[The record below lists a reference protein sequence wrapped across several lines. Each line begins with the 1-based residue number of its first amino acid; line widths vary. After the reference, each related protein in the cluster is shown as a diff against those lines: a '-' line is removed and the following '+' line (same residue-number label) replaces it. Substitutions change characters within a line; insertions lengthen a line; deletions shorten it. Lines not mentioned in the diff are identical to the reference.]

1 LQTLVRAAIRP
12 DEQIHFGG
20 HGKPIQSTGGEGTC
34 RDDHAPA
41 GMVFDIAGR
50 VDAKHSQSI
59 SINMAKVKSFGERIA
74 DALVED
80 GLLTTKQI
88 EELLEQQKKEGAR
101 LIKLIID
108 KAYVSDQDLAVSMGR
123 VLNVPPVNLARIAI
137 PPEIFE
143 LLPRDTAYNHKVIPV
158 SRLENKLFLAMA
170 DPLNVLAL
178 DDVKRLTRLEITPLI
193 ASEKAI
199 LEKLNAIDA
208 SKSSSMEDIIEDA
221 AKQREA
227 DEEAGTIENIR
238 EAVEDVNLDRL
249 AASTEEAPVI
259 KLANLIVLQAIKDRA
274 SDIHLEPFEKTVRL
288 RYRVDG
294 VLIDATPPPKQMQL
308 ALASRFKI
316 MSNLDIAER
325 RLPQDGRMRVK
336 VSGRDFDLRVSVLPT
351 VHGEKIVLRVLDK
364 TNLSASVDKLGLDP
378 ETFKQFRNA
387 IDAPHGLILVT
398 GPTGSGKTTTLYSA
412 LNELNNPI
420 YNIVTVEDPVE
431 FQIAGINQVPTK
443 KEIGLTFASALR
455 SILRQDPDIIMI
467 GEIRDTETAEIAI
480 EAALTGHQVLS
491 TMHCNDAPGA
501 IARLD
506 DMGIAPFLISSSV
519 ILSCAQRLIRRICSH
534 CKEPVTYPP
543 KMFEDLGIDPAMFA
557 GMQLFRGHGCER
569 CKNSGYAGR
578 MAIIEAMTMSDQ
590 IRKLIIARANTRELA
605 KVAISQGMRTL
616 RMAAL
621 DRARDGV
628 STLEQVLVMTSS
640 H

>member
-1 LQTLVRAAIRP
+1 
-12 DEQIHFGG
+12 
-20 HGKPIQSTGGEGTC
+20 
-34 RDDHAPA
+34 
-41 GMVFDIAGR
+41 
-50 VDAKHSQSI
+50 
-59 SINMAKVKSFGERIA
+59 MAKVKSFGERIA

-80 GLLTTKQI
+80 GLLSAGQV

-101 LIKLIID
+101 LVKLIVD
-108 KAYVSDQDLAVSMGR
+108 KAYVSEQDLAVCMGR
-123 VLNVPPVNLARIAI
+123 VLNVPPVNLARISV
-137 PPEIFE
+137 PEEIAD
-143 LLPRDTAYNHKVIPV
+143 LLPRETEYNHKVVPV
-158 SRLENKLFLAMA
+158 ARLENKLFLAMA

-178 DDVKRLTRLEITPLI
+178 DDVKRITKLEITPLI

-199 LEKLNAIDA
+199 ADKLAAID
-208 SKSSSMEDIIEDA
+208 STKGGGSMEDIISDA
-221 AKQREA
+221 AKQEA
-227 DEEAGTIENIR
+227 EGDTIEAIK
-238 EAVEDVNLDRL
+238 EAVEEVNLDKL
-249 AASTEEAPVI
+249 AASSEEAPVI
-259 KLANLIVLQAIKDRA
+259 KLANLIIVQAIKDRA
-274 SDIHLEPFEKTVRL
+274 SDIHLEPFEKNLRL
-288 RYRVDG
+288 RYRLDG

-316 MSNLDIAER
+316 MSSLDIAER

-336 VSGRDFDLRVSVLPT
+336 VGGKDYDLRVSVLPT
-351 VHGEKIVLRVLDK
+351 VHGEKIVMRVLDK
-364 TNLSASVDKLGLDP
+364 SNLTASIDKLGLDP
-378 ETFKQFRNA
+378 DTFKQFKGA

-412 LNELNNPI
+412 LNELNSPQW
-420 YNIVTVEDPVE
+420 NIVTVEDPVE
-431 FQIAGINQVPTK
+431 FQVPGINQVPTK
-443 KEIGLTFASALR
+443 KDIGLTFASALR

-543 KMFEDLGIDPAMFA
+543 KMFEDLGIDPATFQ
-557 GMQLFRGHGCER
+557 GVQLYRGRGCER
-569 CKNSGYAGR
+569 CKNSGYSGR
-578 MAIIEAMTMSDQ
+578 MAIIEAMTISDQ
-590 IRKLIIARANTRELA
+590 IRKLVIARANTREMA
-605 KVAISQGMRTL
+605 KVAVKEGMRTL
-616 RMAAL
+616 RMAGL
-621 DRARDGV
+621 DRAREGV
-628 STLEQVLVMTSS
+628 STLEQVLLVTSA

>member
-1 LQTLVRAAIRP
+1 
-12 DEQIHFGG
+12 
-20 HGKPIQSTGGEGTC
+20 
-34 RDDHAPA
+34 
-41 GMVFDIAGR
+41 
-50 VDAKHSQSI
+50 
-59 SINMAKVKSFGERIA
+59 MAKVKSFGERIA

-80 GLLTTKQI
+80 GLLTSQQVET
-88 EELLEQQKKEGAR
+88 LLEEQKRGGTR
-101 LIKLIID
+101 LVKLIVE
-108 KAYVSDQDLAVSMGR
+108 KSYVSEQDLTVSMGR
-123 VLNVPPVNLARIAI
+123 VLNVPSINLARLTVPA
-137 PPEIFE
+137 EISD
-143 LLPRDTAYNHKVIPV
+143 LLPRDAAHNYKVVPV

-178 DDVKRLTRLEITPLI
+178 DDVKRLTRLEIAPLI

-199 LEKLNAIDA
+199 LDKLTAIDSA
-208 SKSSSMEDIIEDA
+208 KSGSMEDIIQDA
-221 AKQREA
+221 EKQRES
-227 DEEAGTIENIR
+227 EEDAS
-238 EAVEDVNLDRL
+238 VETVTETLEEVNLDQL
-249 AASTEEAPVI
+249 AASSGEAPVI
-259 KLANLIVLQAIKDRA
+259 KLANLIVVQAIKDHA
-274 SDIHLEPFEKTVRL
+274 SDVHLEPFEKTMRL

-294 VLIDATPPPKQMQL
+294 VLIDATPPPKQLQL

-316 MSNLDIAER
+316 MSSLDIAER

-336 VSGRDFDLRVSVLPT
+336 VSGKDFDLRVSVLPT

-364 TNLSASVDKLGLDP
+364 TNLSASIDKLGLDV
-378 ETFKQFRNA
+378 ETFKQVKSA

-431 FQIAGINQVPTK
+431 FQIPGINQVPTK
-443 KEIGLTFASALR
+443 KEIGLTFANALR
-455 SILRQDPDIIMI
+455 SILRQDPDIVMI

-519 ILSCAQRLIRRICSH
+519 ILACAQRLMRRICSH
-534 CKEPVTYPP
+534 CKEPVTYPA
-543 KMFEDLGIDPAMFA
+543 KMFQDLMIDPSIFD
-557 GMQLFRGHGCER
+557 GSQLFRGRGCER

-578 MAIIEAMTMSDQ
+578 LAIIEAMTVSDQ
-590 IRKLIIARANTRELA
+590 IRKLVIARANTRELG
-605 KVAISQGMRTL
+605 KVAVSQGMRTL
-616 RMAAL
+616 RMVAL
-621 DRARDGV
+621 DRAREGI
-628 STLEQVLVMTSS
+628 STLEQVMVKIGRASC
-640 H
+640 

>member
-1 LQTLVRAAIRP
+1 
-12 DEQIHFGG
+12 
-20 HGKPIQSTGGEGTC
+20 
-34 RDDHAPA
+34 
-41 GMVFDIAGR
+41 
-50 VDAKHSQSI
+50 
-59 SINMAKVKSFGERIA
+59 MAKVKSFGERIA

-80 GLLTTKQI
+80 GLLTEGQI
-88 EELLEQQKKEGAR
+88 VELLEQQKKEGAR

-108 KAYVSDQDLAVSMGR
+108 KSYVSEQDLAVSMGR
-123 VLNVPPVNLARIAI
+123 VLNVAPINLARVSIL
-137 PPEIFE
+137 PDVVE
-143 LLPRDTAYNHKVIPV
+143 LLPRDTTFNYKVLPV
-158 SRLENKLFLAMA
+158 SRLENRLFLAMA
-170 DPLNVLAL
+170 NPLNVLAL
-178 DDVKRLTRLEITPLI
+178 DDVKRITKLEVTPLI

-199 LEKLNAIDA
+199 VDKLSALDSA
-208 SKSSSMEDIIEDA
+208 KSGGSMEDIIQDA
-221 AKQREA
+221 QKQSEAEAEA
-227 DEEAGTIENIR
+227 DTIEAVKEGVEEVNI
-238 EAVEDVNLDRL
+238 DQL
-249 AASTEEAPVI
+249 AASSGEAPVI
-259 KLANLIVLQAIKDRA
+259 KLANLIIVQAIKDRA
-274 SDIHLEPFEKTVRL
+274 SDIHLEPFEKGMRL

-294 VLIDATPPPKQMQL
+294 VLMDATPPPKQMQL

-316 MSNLDIAER
+316 MSSLDIAER

-351 VHGEKIVLRVLDK
+351 VHGEKVVLRVLDK
-364 TNLSASVDKLGLDP
+364 SNLSASIDKLGLDA
-378 ETFKQFRNA
+378 ETFKQFKFA

-431 FQIAGINQVPTK
+431 FQIPGINQVPTK
-443 KEIGLTFASALR
+443 KDIGLTFANALR

-519 ILSCAQRLIRRICSH
+519 ILSCAQRLMRRICSH
-534 CKEPVTYPP
+534 CKEPVTYPA
-543 KMFEDLGIDPAMFA
+543 KMFEDLGIDPATFS
-557 GMQLFRGHGCER
+557 GVQLYRGRGCDR

-578 MAIIEAMTMSDQ
+578 MAIIEAMTITDQ
-590 IRKLIIARANTRELA
+590 IRKLIIARANTRELG
-605 KVAISQGMRTL
+605 KVAISQGMHTL
-616 RMAAL
+616 RMVGL
-621 DRARDGV
+621 DRAREGV
-628 STLEQVLVMTSS
+628 STLEQVLLITSA

>member
-1 LQTLVRAAIRP
+1 
-12 DEQIHFGG
+12 
-20 HGKPIQSTGGEGTC
+20 
-34 RDDHAPA
+34 
-41 GMVFDIAGR
+41 
-50 VDAKHSQSI
+50 
-59 SINMAKVKSFGERIA
+59 MAKVKSFGERIA

-80 GLLTTKQI
+80 GLLTSQQV
-88 EELLEQQKKEGAR
+88 ESLLEEQKKGGTR
-101 LIKLIID
+101 LVKLIIE
-108 KAYVSDQDLAVSMGR
+108 KAYVSEQDLTVSMGR
-123 VLNVPPVNLARIAI
+123 VLNVPSVNLARLSVPLEIAD
-137 PPEIFE
+137 
-143 LLPRDTAYNHKVIPV
+143 LLPREAAHNYKVVPV

-178 DDVKRLTRLEITPLI
+178 DDVKRLTRLEIAPLI

-199 LEKLNAIDA
+199 LDKLAAIDSA
-208 SKSSSMEDIIEDA
+208 KGSSMEDIIQDAEKLRESEEDA
-221 AKQREA
+221 SIETIKETL
-227 DEEAGTIENIR
+227 EE
-238 EAVEDVNLDRL
+238 VNLDQL
-249 AASTEEAPVI
+249 AASSGEAPVI
-259 KLANLIVLQAIKDRA
+259 KLANLIVVQAIKDHA
-274 SDIHLEPFEKTVRL
+274 SDVHLEPFEKTMRL

-316 MSNLDIAER
+316 MSSLDIAER
-325 RLPQDGRMRVK
+325 RLPQDGRMRVR
-336 VSGRDFDLRVSVLPT
+336 VSSRDFDLRVSVLPT

-364 TNLSASVDKLGLDP
+364 TNLSASVDKLGLDV
-378 ETFKQFRNA
+378 ETFKQVKAA
-387 IDAPHGLILVT
+387 IEAPHGLILVT

-431 FQIAGINQVPTK
+431 FQVPGINQVPTK
-443 KEIGLTFASALR
+443 KEIGLTFANALR

-519 ILSCAQRLIRRICSH
+519 ILSCAQRLIRRICPH
-534 CKEPVTYPP
+534 CKEPVTYPSR
-543 KMFEDLGIDPAMFA
+543 MFEDLGIDPASLNGA
-557 GMQLFRGHGCER
+557 QLYRGRGCER
-569 CKNSGYAGR
+569 CKNSGYSGR
-578 MAIIEAMTMSDQ
+578 MAIIEAMTISDQ
-590 IRKLIIARANTRELA
+590 IRKLIIARANTRELG

-616 RMAAL
+616 RMVAL
-621 DRARDGV
+621 DRAREGI
-628 STLEQVLVMTSS
+628 STLEQVMVMTSS

>member
-1 LQTLVRAAIRP
+1 
-12 DEQIHFGG
+12 
-20 HGKPIQSTGGEGTC
+20 
-34 RDDHAPA
+34 
-41 GMVFDIAGR
+41 
-50 VDAKHSQSI
+50 
-59 SINMAKVKSFGERIA
+59 MAKIKSFGERIA

-80 GLLTTKQI
+80 GLLGANQVET
-88 EELLEQQKKEGAR
+88 LLEQQKKEGAR
-101 LIKLIID
+101 LVKLVIE
-108 KAYVSDQDLAVSMGR
+108 KAYVSELDLAVCMGR
-123 VLNVPPVNLARIAI
+123 VLNVTPINIARAHIS
-137 PPEIFE
+137 PELVE
-143 LLPRDTAYNHKVIPV
+143 LLPRETMHSHRVIPI

-170 DPLNVLAL
+170 DPLNVLAI
-178 DDVKRLTRLEITPLI
+178 DDVRRITKLEITPLI

-199 LEKLNAIDA
+199 ADKLNALDA
-208 SKSSSMEDIIEDA
+208 AKSGSMEDIIQDAQKQKDAED
-221 AKQREA
+221 
-227 DEEAGTIENIR
+227 EAGSIENVR
-238 EAVEDVNLDRL
+238 ESNEDVSIDKL
-249 AASTEEAPVI
+249 AASSEEAPVI
-259 KLANLIVLQAIKDRA
+259 KLANLMIMQAIKDRA
-274 SDIHLEPFEKTVRL
+274 SDIHLEPFEKTMRL

-294 VLIDATPPPKQMQL
+294 VLMDATPPPKQMQL

-336 VSGRDFDLRVSVLPT
+336 VSGKDFDLRVSVMPT

-364 TNLSASVDKLGLDP
+364 TNLSASIDKLGLDA
-378 ETFKQFRNA
+378 ETFKNFKTA

-412 LNELNNPI
+412 LNELNSPV
-420 YNIVTVEDPVE
+420 YNIITVEDPVE
-431 FQIAGINQVPTK
+431 FQIPGINQVPTK
-443 KEIGLTFASALR
+443 KDIGLTFANALR

-519 ILSCAQRLIRRICSH
+519 ILSCAQRLMRRICAH
-534 CKEPVTYPP
+534 CKEPVTYPD
-543 KMFEDLGIDPAMFA
+543 KMFQELGIDSSVFS
-557 GMQLFRGHGCER
+557 GVQLHRGRGCDR

-578 MAIIEAMTMSDQ
+578 MAIIEAMNISDQ
-590 IRKLIIARANTRELA
+590 IRKLIIARASTREMG
-605 KVAISQGMRTL
+605 KVAVSQGMKTL
-616 RMAAL
+616 RMVGL
-621 DRARDGV
+621 DRAREGI
-628 STLEQVLVMTSS
+628 STLEQVLVMTSA